1 MMASGSAPLPPSPSH
16 LLRSHSTQLSALAIS
31 DDNERLYSGDVS
43 GLVVIT
49 STRSLRAIAS
59 WKAHTNGLLGVEEW
73 VNGIITFA
81 NPLPLQC
88 RDLYSQASSLSNGR
102 YSGMEETINYMYGHA
117 YKNLSPLLP
126 SVSEA
131 PLPYQ
136 DFQSRRFVIPWM

>member
-1 MMASGSAPLPPSPSH
+1 MASGSAPLPPSPSH

-73 VNGIITFA
+73 INGIITFA

-88 RDLYSQASSLSNGR
+88 RDLYSHASSLSNGR
-102 YSGMEETINYMYGHA
+102 YSGMGETINYMYGHA
-117 YKNLSPLLP
+117 
-126 SVSEA
+126 
-131 PLPYQ
+131 
-136 DFQSRRFVIPWM
+136 